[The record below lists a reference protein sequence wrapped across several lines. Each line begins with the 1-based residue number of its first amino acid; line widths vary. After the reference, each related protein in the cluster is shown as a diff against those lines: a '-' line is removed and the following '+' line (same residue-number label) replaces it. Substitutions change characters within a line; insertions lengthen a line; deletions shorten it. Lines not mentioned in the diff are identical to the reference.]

1 MKYPATSG
9 FFTAFWMLPTD
20 ETYTYR
26 SEIDIVEILG
36 GDPDTIF
43 MTYHYN
49 DRGDSYA
56 LNNGDN
62 NNGAC
67 QVKDYSTDFVRFG
80 LDWQPTY
87 IAWYINGVKCG
98 QFDGNTT
105 TIESG
110 PMQII
115 LHMMVDNNWERS
127 WGLTLPSLDLTRQ
140 LEVDYLRVY
149 QQVSG

>member
-1 MKYPATSG
+1 
-9 FFTAFWMLPTD
+9 MLPTD
-20 ETYTYR
+20 PTFSYR
-26 SEIDIVEILG
+26 NEIDIAEILG
-36 GDPDTIF
+36 GDPDTVF

-49 DRGDSYA
+49 DRGTSYA
-56 LNNGDN
+56 LNRGDN

-67 QVKDYSTDFVRFG
+67 AVKDYSKDFVKIG
-80 LDWQPTY
+80 LDWESTY

-98 QFDGNTT
+98 QFNGNSL
-105 TIESG
+105 TIENG

-127 WGLTLPSLDLTRQ
+127 WGLTLANQSISSQ

-149 QQVSG
+149 QQG